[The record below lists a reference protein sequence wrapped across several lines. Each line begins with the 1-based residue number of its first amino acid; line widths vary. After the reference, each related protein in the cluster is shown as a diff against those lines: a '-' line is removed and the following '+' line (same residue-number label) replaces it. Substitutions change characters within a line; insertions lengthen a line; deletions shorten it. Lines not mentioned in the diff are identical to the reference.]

1 MNLLPLTVRDHQ
13 VKSSYENEVV
23 AAGFCLYIVFTVGRI
38 KKEKK
43 VRKSRSDKGIKRT
56 GVALEN
62 LRTCQIKRHRPGS
75 FDFRMASN
83 M

>member
-23 AAGFCLYIVFTVGRI
+23 AAGFCLYIVFTVGRL
-38 KKEKK
+38 KKEKEVYPK
-43 VRKSRSDKGIKRT
+43 LPKRSAPRSDKGSKRS

-62 LRTCQIKRHRPGS
+62 LRAGAAKRR
-75 FDFRMASN
+75 R
-83 M
+83 

>member
-23 AAGFCLYIVFTVGRI
+23 AAGFCLYIVFTVGRL

-43 VRKSRSDKGIKRT
+43 VRKKHQTRSDKGGKRR

-62 LRTCQIKRHRPGS
+62 IRAGIAKRYRS
-75 FDFRMASN
+75 S
-83 M
+83 

>member
-13 VKSSYENEVV
+13 VKSSYYENEVV
-23 AAGFCLYIVFTVGRI
+23 AAGFCLYIVFTVGRL

-43 VRKSRSDKGIKRT
+43 VRKKRTGHPSYRPRSDKGSKRS

-62 LRTCQIKRHRPGS
+62 LRAGAAKRR
-75 FDFRMASN
+75 R
-83 M
+83 

>member
-23 AAGFCLYIVFTVGRI
+23 AAGFCLYIVFTVGRL

-43 VRKSRSDKGIKRT
+43 VRKTRAKESDHRSSKGRKRS

-62 LRTCQIKRHRPGS
+62 LRAGAAKRRRSG
-75 FDFRMASN
+75 
-83 M
+83 

>member
-23 AAGFCLYIVFTVGRI
+23 AAGFCLYIVFTVGRL

-43 VRKSRSDKGIKRT
+43 VRNPLYRPRSDKGSKRSAVAIENIRA
-56 GVALEN
+56 GVA
-62 LRTCQIKRHRPGS
+62 KRRRS
-75 FDFRMASN
+75 S
-83 M
+83 